1 MARKKKGAKQTG
13 GTVASSDGKLKAV
26 AGCQSSGK
34 VPTIQGAKK
43 GFQKRG
49 GGADVGATGSR
60 QTPSPSE
67 TLPAKEQ
74 AFLED
79 CVTLKV
85 PAHDGADEQS
95 SYRKGFNNRSGNQK
109 AEEAALVEQAGGML
123 EQFHMCVV
131 QNALSSAGQQTPLWL
146 FVCVFFFVWVSTVF
160 LTLPCVFCA
169 FHRDARV
176 LPSDLDVIQKEYLGM
191 LDFKGDSAIG
201 EKDATKRSASRM

>member
-13 GTVASSDGKLKAV
+13 GAGNGTAASSDGKLKAV

-43 GFQKRG
+43 GFQERG

-79 CVTLKV
+79 CITLKV

-146 FVCVFFFVWVSTVF
+146 FVCVFFFCVGQHRFSDIAMCFLRFPSGCPRPPIRFGRDSKRVSW
-160 LTLPCVFCA
+160 
-169 FHRDARV
+169 DAR
-176 LPSDLDVIQKEYLGM
+176 
-191 LDFKGDSAIG
+191 F
-201 EKDATKRSASRM
+201 